1 MRPLKLALVLAVLS
15 SPAFADRR
23 AADAC
28 ASGLPKDSAAIYAA
42 AVGRMGPGVDGRAI
56 VKGVTMN
63 MVNSGQL
70 SAFAARGAATAA
82 GGCLKKLK
90 DDDWTAAAVQS
101 VDDSDNAWAA
111 GLRGRNCIAACG
123 RRRWNQRSS
132 RPLGRLARI
141 KGDGPGASIVRT
153 FSNPA
158 SFSHPAISE
167 KL

>member
-90 DDDWTAAAVQS
+90 D
-101 VDDSDNAWAA
+101 
-111 GLRGRNCIAACG
+111 
-123 RRRWNQRSS
+123 
-132 RPLGRLARI
+132 
-141 KGDGPGASIVRT
+141 
-153 FSNPA
+153 
-158 SFSHPAISE
+158 
-167 KL
+167 